1 MHPALPVTTEAT
13 TVPNLLGT
21 DRHALEAFFADMG
34 EKPFRARQLLQ
45 WIHQRGVLDFAEMT
59 DLGKSLRAR
68 LGERAVLR
76 LPEVAEEQ
84 LSHDGTIKWS
94 VRVDS
99 GNCVE
104 MVYIPEGKRGTL
116 CVSSQVGC
124 ALNCSFCAT
133 AQQGF
138 NRNLSAAEIIG
149 QVWLAAARVAERANH
164 ERSITNVVMMGM
176 GEPLLNLDNVVPAMS
191 LMMEDL
197 AWGLSRR
204 RVTLSTSG
212 LVPQLDLLRE
222 RCPVS
227 LAVSLHAPYD
237 DLRDELVPINK
248 RYPIDELLAACARYA
263 SVQPKEHVT
272 FEYVML
278 DGVNDGD
285 AEARALAKLL
295 RRVPSKINL
304 IPFNPFP
311 GSDYK
316 RSPPDRILRFRD
328 ILMRAGYICV
338 TRTPRGD
345 DIAAACGQLA
355 GDVRPRSARVAKR
368 RGVEQASA

>member
-1 MHPALPVTTEAT
+1 MEQTIPT
-13 TVPNLLGT
+13 TVAPAPSNLLG
-21 DRHALEAFFADMG
+21 ADMAQLTQFFTVLG

-45 WIHQRGVLDFAEMT
+45 WVHQRGVLDFDEMT

-68 LGERAVLR
+68 LSAQAVLR
-76 LPEVAEEQ
+76 PPEVAEEQ

-104 MVYIPEGKRGTL
+104 MVYIPEGARGTL

-138 NRNLSAAEIIG
+138 NRNLSASEIIG
-149 QVWLAAARVAERANH
+149 QVWLASQRLSEQTQNQRA
-164 ERSITNVVMMGM
+164 ITNVVMMGM
-176 GEPLLNLDNVVPAMS
+176 GEPLLNLDAVVPAMS
-191 LMMEDL
+191 LMIEDL

-212 LVPQLDLLRE
+212 LVPQLDQLRE

-237 DLRDELVPINK
+237 ELRDELVPINK
-248 RYPIDELLAACARYA
+248 RYPIAELLDACKRYSA
-263 SVQPKEHVT
+263 VQPKEHVT

-278 DGVNDGD
+278 DGINDSE

-295 RRVPSKINL
+295 RGVPSKINL

-311 GSDYK
+311 GSQYE
-316 RSPPDRILRFRD
+316 RSPAPRITRFRD
-328 ILMRAGYICV
+328 LLKQAGYICI

-355 GDVRPRSARVAKR
+355 GDVQPRSARVAKQ
-368 RGVEQASA
+368 RGVLQANV